1 MSSRAR
7 LLAGRDA
14 SAAGAWYSHYDAPL
28 LADPLQESPEP
39 TADERA
45 RAEAAQQAVAARQA
59 FESATRLMRRLEA
72 AMNEVAEF
80 RAELLER
87 SRPQLIDLSLA
98 ISRIV
103 LHRLVER
110 DPAVVA
116 DMAQAA
122 LERLNNA
129 TDLRVRVNPRDF
141 EALRAD
147 TDTTRAV
154 AGFIADPRVEPGGCR
169 VESSF
174 GEIDAGINAQLTEI
188 SRALLES
195 DEIPQALP

>member
-7 LLAGRDA
+7 LLGRRDA
-14 SAAGAWYSHYDAPL
+14 SMAGPWYRATEDAAEVGAV
-28 LADPLQESPEP
+28 EP
-39 TADERA
+39 TVPSAEEEARTDE
-45 RAEAAQQAVAARQA
+45 VRQA
-59 FESATRLMRRLEA
+59 LESAGRLVRRLEA
-72 AMNEVAEF
+72 ALVEVARF
-80 RAELLER
+80 REELER
-87 SRPQLIDLSLA
+87 RLRPQLIELSLA
-98 ISRIV
+98 ISRRV

-116 DMAQAA
+116 DMAGAA

-129 TDLRVRVNPRDF
+129 TDVRVRVNPRDF
-141 EALRAD
+141 EALHAG
-147 TDTTRAV
+147 TEPTRAV
-154 AGFIADPRVEPGGCR
+154 VGWVADPRVEPGGCL

-174 GEIDAGINAQLTEI
+174 GEIDAGIEAQLAEI